1 MRRWNV
7 LKKLVALVAVLLCVT
22 VAVLMLNGCAKKQ
35 AETTTEQAAPA
46 DSTAAPADTTQAAQ

>member
-1 MRRWNV
+1 M